1 MPTNYPVPSGDNL
14 RAILADL
21 LGRGV
26 TVGKGDPIALERDTP
41 AVIADFVSDDG
52 PLAVLCLADLRLA
65 NSLGAALTMV
75 PPSAVEEAVK
85 KWQID
90 DTCIENFQEVANIM
104 TRLFNSDDTP
114 HLRFRQVHKLPADLP
129 EETAELLREPLA
141 RRNLDVNV
149 EDYGAGKLA
158 VIVA

>member
-1 MPTNYPVPSGDNL
+1 MPTNYPVPSPDSI
-14 RAILADL
+14 RVILADL
-21 LGRGV
+21 LGRTL
-26 TVGKGDPIALERDTP
+26 TVSKGDPIALERDTP

-52 PLAVLCLADLRLA
+52 PLAVMCLADLRLA

-75 PPSAVEEAVK
+75 PPSAVDEAVK

-90 DTCIENFQEVANIM
+90 ETCIENFQEVANIM

-114 HLRFRQVHKLPADLP
+114 HLRFRQVHKLPVDLP
-129 EETAELLREPLA
+129 DEASGLLKQPLA

-149 EDYGAGKLA
+149 EDYGSGKLA
-158 VIVA
+158 VIVG